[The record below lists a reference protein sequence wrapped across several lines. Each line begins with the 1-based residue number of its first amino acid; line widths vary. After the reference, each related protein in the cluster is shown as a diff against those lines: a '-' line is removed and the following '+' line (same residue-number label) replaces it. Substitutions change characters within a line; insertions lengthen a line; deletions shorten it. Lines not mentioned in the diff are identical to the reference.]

1 MEELSG
7 IEGSICGNVGEIN
20 IKAFGG
26 SMNREEE
33 YLALMEQVIAEG
45 SYKPEWKSLMNAKT
59 PAWFLREKLG
69 IFLHWG
75 LYSVPAYSNEWYSRN
90 MYIKGMPAYEHHVKV
105 YGKQS
110 EFGYKDF
117 IPLFG
122 AERFDP
128 KEWIR
133 LFKEAGAGYVFPV
146 AEHHDGFQMYESELS
161 HWNAKEM
168 GPKRDI
174 LGELKGA
181 AEDAGMRFCTSSH
194 RAEHWFFMGHGK
206 EFDSDVKEPMAKG
219 DFYWPAMPEP
229 DPEELCSE
237 PYPSGEFL
245 RDWLARTVEIIV
257 KYRPKLLYFDW
268 WIQHGAFKPYLKKLA
283 AFYYNCGEKWGEDV
297 LICYKHDAMMFGSG
311 IVEVERG
318 GFAEAKPYPWQTDT
332 AVARNSWCYTDSL
345 DYKSSREIICTLL
358 DVVSKNGNLLLNIGP
373 KADGT
378 IPDGDLAIL
387 KDLAAWMKRNGE
399 AVTGAKVWRK
409 SGEGPTK
416 SAEGQFADAKEVPY
430 TTEDYRFTA
439 NHGNIYAACLR
450 CPKDGKFL
458 VRSLAKSRDQ
468 NIPEFHGL
476 IRDVKL
482 LGYDGALAWH
492 VDEEGLHVQADG
504 LCQDAEHDLPVVL
517 RIMPE

>member
-1 MEELSG
+1 
-7 IEGSICGNVGEIN
+7 
-20 IKAFGG
+20 
-26 SMNREEE
+26 
-33 YLALMEQVIAEG
+33 
-45 SYKPEWKSLMNAKT
+45 
-59 PAWFLREKLG
+59 
-69 IFLHWG
+69 
-75 LYSVPAYSNEWYSRN
+75 
-90 MYIKGMPAYEHHVKV
+90 
-105 YGKQS
+105 
-110 EFGYKDF
+110 
-117 IPLFG
+117 
-122 AERFDP
+122 
-128 KEWIR
+128 
-133 LFKEAGAGYVFPV
+133 
-146 AEHHDGFQMYESELS
+146 
-161 HWNAKEM
+161 
-168 GPKRDI
+168 
-174 LGELKGA
+174 
-181 AEDAGMRFCTSSH
+181 
-194 RAEHWFFMGHGK
+194 MGHGR
-206 EFDSDVKEPMAKG
+206 EFDSDVKEPMTKG

-229 DPEELCSE
+229 DPEELRSE
-237 PYPSGEFL
+237 PYPGEEFL

-257 KYRPKLLYFDW
+257 KYRLKLLYFDW
-268 WIQHGAFKPYLKKLA
+268 WIQHEAFKPYLKKLA
-283 AFYYNCGEKWGEDV
+283 AFYYNYGEKWGEDV

-318 GFAEAKPYPWQTDT
+318 GFA
-332 AVARNSWCYTDSL
+332 DSL

-378 IPDGDLAIL
+378 LPDGDIAIL

-409 SGEGPTK
+409 SGEGLTK
-416 SAEGQFADAKEVPY
+416 SAEGQVADAKEVPY

-482 LGYDGALAWH
+482 LGYDGTLEWH

-504 LCQDAEHDLPVVL
+504 FCQDAEASSRQRASGERACEVGTETWTTDVMYDLPVVL
-517 RIMPE
+517 RIVPE